1 MRSSRTIRYSAF
13 RAADEHDQF
22 WPKSSLE
29 HVLKKLL
36 DFSDVDMLHLIEFER
51 YLFDHVTHVED
62 EPFRA

>member
-1 MRSSRTIRYSAF
+1 MN
-13 RAADEHDQF
+13 

-36 DFSDVDMLHLIEFER
+36 DFSDVNMLHLIEFER

-62 EPFRA
+62 EPSRA